1 MKAKKI
7 GVKHAILGRSDTN
20 LPLRRRYDL
29 ARRIMGTDLD
39 LKTAREMSAKSAKVR
54 SNGNRR
60 IAGQTPFFQI
70 GRSGELVYATV
81 AGNLSPLRA
90 QLDLALP
97 RSNSAQ
103 AIFEVDTSLINQEPV
118 LVRPVTGNV
127 FYRPGGGTEYI
138 FGRPFPSGSFTRVQ

>member
-1 MKAKKI
+1 MPE
-7 GVKHAILGRSDTN
+7 GTV
-20 LPLRRRYDL
+20 LPRYL
-29 ARRIMGTDLD
+29 YTYTSPGTAS
-39 LKTAREMSAKSAKVR
+39 TIQ
-54 SNGNRR
+54 N
-60 IAGQTPFFQI
+60 AGQI
-70 GRSGELVYATV
+70 GRSGELVYATD
-81 AGNLSPLRA
+81 AGNLTPLRA